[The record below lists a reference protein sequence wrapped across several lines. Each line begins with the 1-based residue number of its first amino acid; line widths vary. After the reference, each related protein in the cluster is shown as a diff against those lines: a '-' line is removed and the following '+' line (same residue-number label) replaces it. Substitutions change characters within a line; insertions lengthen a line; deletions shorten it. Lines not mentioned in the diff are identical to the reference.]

1 MNSSRSQRVIS
12 SKVLKSGCGR
22 RNGGGGAVA
31 VAGCKGRSVTVAA
44 VTIVTAPLRPLVP
57 LRRRYGAVTTAIA
70 TAMADTPVNLNHTA
84 KAAVTGGAPL
94 SLSLSLDSSF
104 VLCYIDLKLWEI
116 AKREEGLVSIP
127 EEVISGEVV
136 LDFSDRFESDFDFEV
151 LSLDFEAS
159 PQEVLKL
166 GNSTRI
172 NEQCLELQ
180 KYIKDDVSKMKEF
193 SPDGRFIIS
202 ADRDFKIRVTL
213 FPKKTLDGAHEIQS
227 FCLGLHKLS
236 LLNMEG
242 CPVTAASFDS
252 LAGSLLPF
260 LLL

>member
-1 MNSSRSQRVIS
+1 M
-12 SKVLKSGCGR
+12 
-22 RNGGGGAVA
+22 
-31 VAGCKGRSVTVAA
+31 
-44 VTIVTAPLRPLVP
+44 
-57 LRRRYGAVTTAIA
+57 
-70 TAMADTPVNLNHTA
+70 
-84 KAAVTGGAPL
+84 
-94 SLSLSLDSSF
+94 
-104 VLCYIDLKLWEI
+104 LWEI

-159 PQEVLKL
+159 PQVMKLIIFAQKLFPGLAELLSLLSPLHLLMCPVIKIGSRILLDIYGKWEMKVLKL

-180 KYIKDDVSKMKEF
+180 KYIKDDVSKMKFSTIMSSEKRVSAFAISNDGLFVCFADKFGVVWFVDLDGFHENQALASNKAEPILAHYCSIITSLEF

-213 FPKKTLDGAHEIQS
+213 FPKKPLDGAHEIQS
-227 FCLGLHKLS
+227 FCLGQSDVCTSS
-236 LLNMEG
+236 LY
-242 CPVTAASFDS
+242 
-252 LAGSLLPF
+252 
-260 LLL
+260 